1 MVEGITLKGEFQAA
15 RRPVLRALFG
25 IEETVTRRDGGLIA
39 YTFGLALA
47 FAGLSAAVLLFA
59 GPLPHGPL
67 WPLAVL
73 ALSALI
79 AERQSVRL
87 TPRGEA
93 SVAFLPIVLAVVIY
107 GPAAGVYVGIASRKA
122 TDRC

>member
-1 MVEGITLKGEFQAA
+1 MLEGITLKGEFQAA
-15 RRPVLRALFG
+15 QRPFLRTLFG
-25 IEETVTRRDGGLIA
+25 IEGAVSRRDGALIA

-47 FAGLSAAVLLFA
+47 FASLSASVVLFA
-59 GPLPHGPL
+59 GPLPDGPL

-73 ALSALI
+73 AFSALI

-93 SVAFLPIVLAVVIY
+93 SVAFLP
-107 GPAAGVYVGIASRKA
+107 
-122 TDRC
+122 